1 MNKAFH
7 NLILIAATASGLSL
21 AVASCADDKELS
33 DQEKQQQAE
42 QQAETDLNQAAEFWN
57 VVGQLTDDPMP
68 DDWQHATY
76 APSIGEPDGE
86 NTTVRIVSTA
96 DAETAAAR
104 FAQLTGANINENT
117 QDYTYQNDVV
127 GTLKYHRTGGT
138 SLATVDVDIKLMPGL
153 TQIIYQ
159 SPEQMGSN
167 SSFNG
172 TAYYRFGD
180 VVKKINSDGVYEYW
194 ICVRPAFGPAGK
206 GDSHWISVSKIPSA
220 NTKQV
225 TKIINKEKITHSL
238 PKSLSTNREHMQNL
252 AEMLYAMTNPQ
263 QWASNLSTN
272 DGYKTLKYFRDFD
285 YKKLFSYNDDSFFFN
300 VSYNWEQRNLF
311 QTLFG
316 LNREQMKAVLNT
328 TGLNLVYSSTTMSGN
343 KILLP
348 IANYN
353 GTNLKTEKLSKT
365 NSEWTT
371 QFDIQQLM
379 NPGYISYTD
388 AVGNKQ
394 KAWLIRYATGATLC
408 KGSKKVVSDK
418 QGPLT
423 NCEDVFVF
431 NKDVLRLDMN
441 KRDLIDT
448 EPDKSN
454 NNPAGWNLND
464 YSGIAYYEHGDVLID
479 NNGHHWIVINQAGN
493 PDSGDDI
500 GEKMPFSELVCFEGF
515 DISADKKN
523 VTNLPSREEAIRGA
537 FRLDLFF
544 IQTSSN
550 SAFKS
555 GNKESWKIVG
565 KYNNWGS
572 SCFNA
577 LEAANFSIREYFQ
590 IIQAQNGDSRQPTH
604 AASITYN
611 DGSGRIRLLR
621 FIMNNQNE
629 KNDIKFYLWDHYVG
643 TPDSTTQLYPSFLYT
658 AIPIYLEDLTD
669 QNFVNSYAEDTYA
682 RQGISGL
689 DNTLKTGNLPPR
701 QPRSTTEPRVADVNN
716 LVYNIDTWHNR
727 SFVTDMW
734 NAPILM
740 FRFTRIY
747 DRGASDHATKTVEGL
762 TLAHIK
768 HHEWANEYDDEGE
781 ENREQFRGTTMSTQY
796 LQCITPGDFK
806 LDGKDYTFPLW
817 KTLYK

>member
-33 DQEKQQQAE
+33 DQEKQQQIE
-42 QQAETDLNQAAEFWN
+42 QQSETDLNQAAEFWN

-86 NTTVRIVSTA
+86 STTVRIVSTA

-328 TGLNLVYSSTTMSGN
+328 TGLNLVYSSATMSGN

-371 QFDIQQLM
+371 QFDIIQLM
-379 NPGYISYTD
+379 KSGYISYTD
-388 AVGNKQ
+388 AVGTDQ

-408 KGSKKVVSDK
+408 KGSLETSSFDKFKK
-418 QGPLT
+418 LT
-423 NCEDVFVF
+423 NCEDVFVY
-431 NKDVLRLDMN
+431 NRDVLQLSMKD
-441 KRDLIDT
+441 KDLKNISPGTFGKAT
-448 EPDKSN
+448 EPGYYTTGDIIRYQNRYYVCVSKHGKNGTSRFIT
-454 NNPAGWNLND
+454 LND
-464 YSGIAYYEHGDVLID
+464 QESHTTGTCTWSGY
-479 NNGHHWIVINQAGN
+479 
-493 PDSGDDI
+493 GDDI
-500 GEKMPFSELVCFEGF
+500 VYNDEMASSETLAAWIQNILMDDIRWTEIVGAMQDRGLSNYTLQLVPQDKVLRQDFVSGLFHHSSIIPEFYLQDPLNNYTIPVTSYIFTYLPSVNQNKGISCGIAEKLLADKFRWTYYAIGSNEYWVPYIVCVRDKNFAEISQRLNEVSSQSSSHFQWKILAENVNMNSQELVN
-515 DISADKKN
+515 DI
-523 VTNLPSREEAIRGA
+523 V
-537 FRLDLFF
+537 
-544 IQTSSN
+544 
-550 SAFKS
+550 
-555 GNKESWKIVG
+555 KEG
-565 KYNNWGS
+565 KYNIILLAMHWEHTTFFEVDYNYY
-572 SCFNA
+572 A
-577 LEAANFSIREYFQ
+577 LLDFTKDWCNHPDNFSRMRFE
-590 IIQAQNGDSRQPTH
+590 QNPDLW
-604 AASITYN
+604 
-611 DGSGRIRLLR
+611 GRR
-621 FIMNNQNE
+621 
-629 KNDIKFYLWDHYVG
+629 
-643 TPDSTTQLYPSFLYT
+643 
-658 AIPIYLEDLTD
+658 
-669 QNFVNSYAEDTYA
+669 
-682 RQGISGL
+682 
-689 DNTLKTGNLPPR
+689 
-701 QPRSTTEPRVADVNN
+701 
-716 LVYNIDTWHNR
+716 
-727 SFVTDMW
+727 
-734 NAPILM
+734 
-740 FRFTRIY
+740 
-747 DRGASDHATKTVEGL
+747 
-762 TLAHIK
+762 
-768 HHEWANEYDDEGE
+768 
-781 ENREQFRGTTMSTQY
+781 
-796 LQCITPGDFK
+796 CITSRELLFQDTGSKNPNCQSVWVV
-806 LDGKDYTFPLW
+806 TER
-817 KTLYK
+817 